1 MKYLIFSAL
10 IFFLTSCEKNERCYD
25 CEVVLYSNELARCG
39 RANSGFDRE
48 SSSPVTTPIC
58 GEEALQAAKEAAEK
72 TYTADGF
79 CDGRVVRNVTYML
92 VLECK

>member
-1 MKYLIFSAL
+1 MRYFIIIAL
-10 IFFLTSCEKNERCYD
+10 ILLFFSCEKRERCYD

-39 RANSGFDRE
+39 RANNGFDRE

-58 GEEALQAAKEAAEK
+58 GDEALKAAKEAAEK
-72 TYTADGF
+72 VYTADGF
-79 CDGRVVRNVTYML
+79 CNGQVVRNVTYKL